1 MLAHICQQVRVKDR
15 LETQVMDM
23 DRGWQQAGI
32 HHREDRPA
40 ETGFRSGG
48 VRPEILPPDD
58 SGGDGRPA
66 QGWYPPPG
74 QYEAQPPPAAR
85 QRKRVTWASAP
96 ATYTLLGI
104 NCAVFLG
111 MVLTGVSFL
120 SPTVPQLLHWGANS
134 GTYVLVDG
142 EWWRL
147 ITAMFVH
154 VGIIHIATNMWCLW
168 NLGLLAEPLMGPM
181 GVFAAYILT
190 GLAGN
195 LLSVARHPGVPGG
208 PQSIVGAG
216 ASGAVFGLAGVLII
230 LLKSP
235 LLPLPKPELKRLR
248 WSVIQFAI
256 LNFAIGLYTAFGPS
270 PVQIDNMAHLGGFL
284 SGLALGLPLVPRI
297 GAPRT
302 TFLRRR
308 WLAVGGTSFVLLLMA
323 FGLRSFWR
331 P

>member
-1 MLAHICQQVRVKDR
+1 MNRSWQR
-15 LETQVMDM
+15 
-23 DRGWQQAGI
+23 RGI
-32 HHREDRPA
+32 HREDGPGGQGYRN
-40 ETGFRSGG
+40 GG
-48 VRPEILPPDD
+48 VRPEILPPEE
-58 SGGDGRPA
+58 STQGG
-66 QGWYPPPG
+66 GWYPPPE
-74 QYEAQPPPAAR
+74 QQHEARQQPPKGRP
-85 QRKRVTWASAP
+85 QKRVTWASAP

-104 NCAVFLG
+104 NSAVFLG

-120 SPTVPQLLHWGANS
+120 SPTVPQLVHWGANN
-134 GTYVLVDG
+134 GTLVLG
-142 EWWRL
+142 YGQWWRL

-168 NLGLLAEPLMGPM
+168 NLGLLAEPLIGPM

-195 LLSVARHPGVPGG
+195 LLSVARYPGVADG
-208 PQSIVGAG
+208 PHSIVGAG
-216 ASGAVFGLAGVLII
+216 ASGAVFGLAGVLIV

-235 LLPLPKPELKRLR
+235 LLPLPKAELKRLR

-284 SGLALGLPLVPRI
+284 SGLALGVPLVPRI
-297 GAPRT
+297 GAPKT

-308 WLAVGGTSFVLLLMA
+308 LLAVGGMAFALTLFA

-331 P
+331 Q

>member
-1 MLAHICQQVRVKDR
+1 
-15 LETQVMDM
+15 M
-23 DRGWQQAGI
+23 DRGWPNSGAQ
-32 HHREDRPA
+32 RETYRQDGPDGS
-40 ETGFRSGG
+40 GFRSGN
-48 VRPEILPPDD
+48 VQPEILPPD
-58 SGGDGRPA
+58 GRADGRPDSSPE
-66 QGWYPPPG
+66 QTGPYYVPSGPDRPYG
-74 QYEAQPPPAAR
+74 TPQPVSR
-85 QRKRVTWASAP
+85 QRKQVTWAAAP

-104 NCAVFLG
+104 NCAVFVG
-111 MVLTGVSFL
+111 MVLSGVSFL
-120 SPTVPQLLHWGANS
+120 MPTTNQLILWGANN
-134 GTYVLVDG
+134 GTLVLRYG
-142 EWWRL
+142 QWWRL

-195 LLSVARHPGVPGG
+195 LLSVARYPGVPGG
-208 PQSIVGAG
+208 PPSIVGAG
-216 ASGAVFGLAGVLII
+216 ASGAVFGLAGVLIV

-235 LLPLPKPELKRLR
+235 LLPLPKLELKRLR

-284 SGLALGLPLVPRI
+284 SGLALGVPLVPRI
-297 GAPRT
+297 GAPRA
-302 TFLRRR
+302 TFIRRR
-308 WLAVGGTSFVLLLMA
+308 WLALGGMTFILMLMG
-323 FGLRSFWR
+323 FGLRSFWL